1 MKKVISFSLWGD
13 NPKYCVGAV
22 KNAELAKDI
31 YPDWICRYHVGS
43 TTPSSYVEQLEKHEN
58 VEVILRGEH
67 CDWTASFWRFEDASD
82 LDVSVMISR
91 DTDSRLNLREK
102 KAVDVWLKS
111 GKKFHIMRDHPFHGI
126 EIMAGMWGVR
136 GNFLGD
142 VKHLIKDYYKGDFWQ
157 VDQNF
162 LKDVIYPIVCN
173 NACVHDEFF
182 ENKPFPSPRI
192 DNQFVGQ
199 VYDEKEETVIEHV
212 QALNNYLKNI

>member
-1 MKKVISFSLWGD
+1 MKKIISFSLWGD

-22 KNAELAKDI
+22 KNAELAKSI

-43 TTPSSYVEQLEKHEN
+43 TTPSSYIEQLEKHEN
-58 VEVILRGEH
+58 VEVILRREN
-67 CDWTASFWRFEDASD
+67 CNWTGMFWRFEDAAD
-82 LDVSVMISR
+82 LGVSVMISR
-91 DTDSRLNLREK
+91 DTDSRLSLREK
-102 KAVDVWLKS
+102 ESVDVWLKS
-111 GKKFHIMRDHPFHGI
+111 GKKFHIMRDHPFHQTQ
-126 EIMAGMWGVR
+126 IMGGMWGVR
-136 GNFLGD
+136 DNFLGD
-142 VKHLIKDYYKGDFWQ
+142 MKHLIKDYYKGDFWQ

-212 QALNNYLKNI
+212 RALNNYLKNM